1 MIGYDF
7 RLHAGRAALDGVEYV
22 ELQAGRFARQYW
34 KDDSRYVQAAA
45 FALIDRPLCD
55 ASDYEDVHSTVTLTG
70 EAVTCCCDAW
80 RSVARQIEAGEVLA
94 AARALGIAHLPL
106 IDGEIGL
113 QAPQVIALLDGLAD
127 FVERAIDERSACA
140 VVGL

>member
-7 RLHAGRAALDGVEYV
+7 RLHAGRSMLQGVEYV
-22 ELQAGRFARQYW
+22 ELQAGAFAQQYW
-34 KDDSRYVQAAA
+34 KDDSRYVQASA
-45 FALIDRPLCD
+45 FALIDRPLRE
-55 ASDYEDVHSTVTLTG
+55 ASDYEDVHSTVTLAG
-70 EAVTCCCDAW
+70 EAVKRCCDAW
-80 RSVARQIEAGEVLA
+80 RAAARRIEAGEVLTA
-94 AARALGIAHLPL
+94 VRALGVAHLPL

-127 FVERAIDERSACA
+127 YFEQAAQTKSACT

>member
-7 RLHAGRAALDGVEYV
+7 RLHAGPAMLEGVEYV
-22 ELQAGRFARQYW
+22 ELQAGDFAQQYW
-34 KDDSRYVQAAA
+34 KDDSRYVQASA
-45 FALIDRPLCD
+45 FALIDRPLRE

-70 EAVTCCCDAW
+70 SAVKHCSDVW
-80 RSVARQIEAGEVLA
+80 RSVVRQIEAGDVLA
-94 AARALGIAHLPL
+94 AVRALGIAHLPL

-113 QAPQVIALLDGLAD
+113 QAPQVIALLGGLAD
-127 FVERAIDERSACA
+127 YVEQAVQAKSACT